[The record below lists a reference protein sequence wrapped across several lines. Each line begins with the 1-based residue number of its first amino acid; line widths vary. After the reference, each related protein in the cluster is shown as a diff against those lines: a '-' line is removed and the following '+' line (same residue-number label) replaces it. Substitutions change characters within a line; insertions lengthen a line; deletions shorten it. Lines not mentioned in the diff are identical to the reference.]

1 MFSSR
6 PTQDIIIHKKK
17 KTMRITN
24 LLQLNPTKS
33 VCKVGITPHLYQF
46 ILVLFLFDVKLQHA
60 PSPHLSRS
68 SRLPAQSMTIIKIL
82 LHLPS
87 RSSRL
92 PAQSV
97 TTIRIHG
104 QALIPCQKMNFS
116 TTTRLIM
123 ISLLLR
129 ITRCNMLSYLP
140 LLTT

>member
-6 PTQDIIIHKKK
+6 PTQDIIIHKKRTK
-17 KTMRITN
+17 RITN
-24 LLQLNPTKS
+24 LLQFNPTKS
-33 VCKVGITPHLYQF
+33 ACKVGITPHLYQF
-46 ILVLFLFDVKLQHA
+46 ILVLFLFDVELQHA
-60 PSPHLSRS
+60 PSPHLLSRS
-68 SRLPAQSMTIIKIL
+68 SRLLAQSVTIIKIL
-82 LHLPS
+82 PHLPS

-97 TTIRIHG
+97 ITIKIHG
-104 QALIPCQKMNFS
+104 QALIPCQKMSFS
-116 TTTRLIM
+116 TTTRLIL